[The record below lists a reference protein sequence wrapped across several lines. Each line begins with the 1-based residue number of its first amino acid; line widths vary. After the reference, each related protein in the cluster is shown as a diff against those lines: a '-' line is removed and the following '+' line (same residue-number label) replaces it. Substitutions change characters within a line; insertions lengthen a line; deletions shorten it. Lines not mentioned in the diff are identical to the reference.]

1 MNSNFFKK
9 IVYEFYYLLFLLT
22 DRKKQEIE
30 VNNIAIKFLN
40 YNNKKVMSSLKGK
53 DIKKLLILLPHCVQ
67 KYTCPYKELWSVCD
81 R

>member
-40 YNNKKVMSSLKGK
+40 YNNKKER
-53 DIKKLLILLPHCVQ
+53 I
-67 KYTCPYKELWSVCD
+67 
-81 R
+81 